1 MIDPKTA
8 CLPHMPIVEAM
19 RRLNAMTPPQYVL
32 VVDEAGRLCGT
43 ITDGDVR
50 RAILRGVDLS
60 SPVSACMSTK
70 PIVVTNENRH
80 QAIRQ
85 LKEKSI
91 TFVPVVDAAGVLLD
105 VVTGQ
110 RIVTDDVSV
119 ILMAGGLGTRL
130 RERTVTIPKPLLRV
144 AGRPILQRIVE
155 KLEAAGF
162 RRIYISVNYLADQI
176 IEFFHQHQ
184 PAAAEIRFLREEM
197 RMGTAGALSLLP
209 ARPTGPILVANADL
223 VTEIDF
229 EALLQF
235 HFEHDYHATVGVAIH
250 VVDMPYGVI
259 ECDERGLIQ
268 AIREKP
274 RLDYFVNA
282 GLYVLMPEVWD
293 LIPARTFIDMPEV
306 LNRAIEKGLQV
317 GAFPIHE
324 YWVDVGRHH
333 DLAQVQRDWS
343 DEWPEG

>member
-1 MIDPKTA
+1 MIDPKTV

-119 ILMAGGLGTRL
+119 ILMAGGVRTRL
-130 RERTVTIPKPLLRV
+130 RGRAMTISQTLFRG
-144 AGRPILQRIVE
+144 AGGPPPPRHRE
-155 KLEAAGF
+155 KLEGGGVSPGF
-162 RRIYISVNYLADQI
+162 ISG
-176 IEFFHQHQ
+176 HH
-184 PAAAEIRFLREEM
+184 
-197 RMGTAGALSLLP
+197 LP
-209 ARPTGPILVANADL
+209 RP
-223 VTEIDF
+223 
-229 EALLQF
+229 
-235 HFEHDYHATVGVAIH
+235 
-250 VVDMPYGVI
+250 
-259 ECDERGLIQ
+259 
-268 AIREKP
+268 
-274 RLDYFVNA
+274 
-282 GLYVLMPEVWD
+282 VL
-293 LIPARTFIDMPEV
+293 
-306 LNRAIEKGLQV
+306 
-317 GAFPIHE
+317 
-324 YWVDVGRHH
+324 
-333 DLAQVQRDWS
+333 
-343 DEWPEG
+343 

>member
-1 MIDPKTA
+1 MIDPKTV

-43 ITDGDVR
+43 ITDGDVG

-60 SPVSACMSTK
+60 
-70 PIVVTNENRH
+70 
-80 QAIRQ
+80 
-85 LKEKSI
+85 L
-91 TFVPVVDAAGVLLD
+91 
-105 VVTGQ
+105 
-110 RIVTDDVSV
+110 
-119 ILMAGGLGTRL
+119 
-130 RERTVTIPKPLLRV
+130 
-144 AGRPILQRIVE
+144 
-155 KLEAAGF
+155 
-162 RRIYISVNYLADQI
+162 NYHADQTFQ
-176 IEFFHQHQ
+176 FFHQHQ
-184 PAAAEIRFLREEM
+184 PAEAEIRFLREEM

-209 ARPTGPILVANADL
+209 ARPTGAILVANADL

-250 VVDMPYGVI
+250 VVDIPYGII

-282 GLYVLMPEVWD
+282 GLYVLMPEVWN

-324 YWVDVGRHH
+324 YWVDVGRNH
-333 DLAQVQRDWS
+333 DLAQAQRDWS